1 MYNQF
6 NNSIAKSIDG
16 VNMNNFKPV
25 TAVTMGDPAGIGPE
39 IVLRM
44 MQEQELYNECK
55 PFIIGSVP
63 ILQRAEKVIGLDKP
77 VVYNK
82 ISDPSEAKYQYGVV
96 DVMETGDYD
105 CDSIEW
111 GKVQEL
117 AGRMS
122 VDFVMKSIELGKEG
136 KIDAVST
143 APIHKIAIKKA
154 GVFQAGHTE
163 IYQDETNS
171 EYGLTMFSTHKLRV
185 FFVSRHIALKEACDF
200 ASKEVV
206 LQNIKNI
213 DKELKLLNM
222 ENPLIAVAALNPHGG
237 DDGLF
242 GREEIDQLIP
252 ACEEAKKLGIN
263 VVGPLPADSVF
274 YQGKDGRFDAILSL
288 YHDQGHIACKT
299 YDFEKSVTITFGLPF
314 MRSSVDH
321 GTAFDIAGKG
331 IAQAVSM
338 LESTLKVAEY
348 SRMKKSRD
356 AETTEDK
363 RELVCH

>member
-1 MYNQF
+1 
-6 NNSIAKSIDG
+6 
-16 VNMNNFKPV
+16 MNNFKPV

-44 MQEQELYNECK
+44 MQEKELYDECK
-55 PFIIGSVP
+55 PFIIGSIP

-82 ISDPSEAKYQYGVV
+82 ISEPSEAKYKLGVV
-96 DVMETGDYD
+96 DVLETGDYD
-105 CDSIEW
+105 YDSVEY
-111 GKVQEL
+111 GKVQKL
-117 AGRMS
+117 AGQMS
-122 VDFVMKSIELGKEG
+122 MDYIMKSIELGMAK

-143 APIHKIAIKKA
+143 APIHKGAIKMC
-154 GVFQAGHTE
+154 GVTQAGHTE
-163 IYQDETNS
+163 IYQDETHS
-171 EYGLTMFSTHKLRV
+171 EYALTMFSTHKLRV
-185 FFVSRHIALKEACDF
+185 FFVSRHMALKDACDF
-200 ASKEVV
+200 ASKDEV
-206 LQNIKNI
+206 LRHIRNI
-213 DKELKLLNM
+213 DKELRLLNM

-237 DDGLF
+237 DNGLF
-242 GREEIDQLIP
+242 GKEEIEQLIP

-274 YQGKDGRFDAILSL
+274 FQGKDGRFDAILSL

-299 YDFEKSVTITFGLPF
+299 YDFEKSITITYGLPF

-338 LESTLKVAEY
+338 LESTIKVAQY
-348 SRMKKSRD
+348 SRMKNGNK
-356 AETTEDK
+356 AESEV
-363 RELVCH
+363 REAVCQ

>member
-1 MYNQF
+1 MD
-6 NNSIAKSIDG
+6 I
-16 VNMNNFKPV
+16 FKPV
-25 TAVTMGDPAGIGPE
+25 TAVTMGDPAGVGPE

-44 MQEQELYNECK
+44 MIEQEVYDECK
-55 PFIIGSVP
+55 PFVIGSIP
-63 ILQRAEKVIGLDKP
+63 ILERAEKAIGVTKP

-82 ISDPSEAKYQYGVV
+82 ISDPSEAKFQHGIV
-96 DVMETGDYD
+96 DVLETGDYYYD
-105 CDSIEW
+105 AVEY

-117 AGRMS
+117 AGKMS
-122 VDFVMKSIELGKEG
+122 VDYIMKSIELGKAG

-143 APIHKIAIKKA
+143 APIHKIAIKQA
-154 GVFQAGHTE
+154 GISQAGHTE
-163 IYQDETNS
+163 IFQDETDS
-171 EYGLTMFSTHKLRV
+171 KYALTMFSTHKLRV
-185 FFVSRHIALKEACDF
+185 FFVSRHMALKDACDF

-206 LQNIKNI
+206 LDFIKNI

-237 DDGLF
+237 DNGLF
-242 GREEIDQLIP
+242 GSEEIEQLIP

-338 LESTLKVAEY
+338 TESTIKVAQY
-348 SRMKKSRD
+348 ARMKKLGG
-356 AETTEDK
+356 E
-363 RELVCH
+363 